1 MLDMSYVYCRNF
13 DEEMPAMLNNLEFH
27 GCITKKNTDNIV
39 IYFIASLYHPEI
51 QKCINEFSD
60 ILYYKNIVYDYYR
73 RPGMVD
79 APCNIELLY
88 KLSIEFADRNKK
100 IYALSLL
107 KLKLEKGE
115 YIPEDVIANA
125 KLSKKTNEE
134 IELSVL
140 YFIRERR
147 YSEALKW
154 IESLRGKRNNSH
166 YQTLKSILLNRVR
179 RFSEAEDMLTY
190 NIATT
195 SNPKIL
201 NTLLAYF
208 TANCIHTNQKQKA
221 LSEYQE
227 KKEQLVGTENWG
239 YFLRNLASAVSFPDK
254 EKFFLEAIDNFT
266 EFNDDYGIYSCKC
279 NWGNALCV
287 ARKPSEGLL
296 LLKQAEIGLQQFG
309 PNHLHII
316 YNDLGVCY
324 LMLGDTK
331 NASKY
336 IALAE
341 KLAYNKMPRLITSI
355 NKACLLMVKNEY
367 KLSSQTLNSIEN
379 EVLEHPVSSIRNK
392 YFTNRLL
399 LEYTKG
405 IDYFRNFYKTYEQ
418 YIDKF
423 VNKDIINE
431 YQKLFSENK
440 KIEYP
445 SKAWGTLFSPAGLA
459 YWYLDPLKMI

>member
-1 MLDMSYVYCRNF
+1 
-13 DEEMPAMLNNLEFH
+13 
-27 GCITKKNTDNIV
+27 
-39 IYFIASLYHPEI
+39 
-51 QKCINEFSD
+51 
-60 ILYYKNIVYDYYR
+60 
-73 RPGMVD
+73 
-79 APCNIELLY
+79 
-88 KLSIEFADRNKK
+88 
-100 IYALSLL
+100 
-107 KLKLEKGE
+107 
-115 YIPEDVIANA
+115 
-125 KLSKKTNEE
+125 
-134 IELSVL
+134 
-140 YFIRERR
+140 
-147 YSEALKW
+147 
-154 IESLRGKRNNSH
+154 
-166 YQTLKSILLNRVR
+166 
-179 RFSEAEDMLTY
+179 MLTY

-254 EKFFLEAIDNFT
+254 EKFFLDAIDNFT
-266 EFNDDYGIYSCKC
+266 EFNDDYGVYSCKC

-405 IDYFRNFYKTYEQ
+405 IDYFRNFYQTYEQ